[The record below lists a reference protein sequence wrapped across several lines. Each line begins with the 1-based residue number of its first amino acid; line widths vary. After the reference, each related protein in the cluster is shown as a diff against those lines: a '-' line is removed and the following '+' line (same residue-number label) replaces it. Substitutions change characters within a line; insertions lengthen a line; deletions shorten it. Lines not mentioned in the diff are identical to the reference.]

1 MHPTLV
7 RLLQSTPV
15 LTDGAWGTQ
24 LQALGLRAENVL
36 TPGISPIRSRSGEW
50 PALCGRRERGDPYK
64 HLRSNR
70 IALEGFGLAE
80 KVVDI
85 NTSGV
90 RISREAAAGHALV
103 FASIGPTGKMLMT
116 EEVSP
121 DEMLAAFTE
130 QAAALASAGADA
142 LVIETMSDLEEA
154 KLAVRAART
163 TGLPVVAS
171 MVFDSGKDKDRTM
184 MGSTPEQVAEEL
196 AAAGADV
203 IGQTGGLGME
213 GYIPIARRL
222 RAATH
227 LPIWIKPNAGLPEMV
242 EGKVTYRTTP
252 EEFARQA
259 TALRDAGVAFVGGCC
274 GTTPSSCT
282 HSPQCSADVGLFKK
296 SNASNGSMKL
306 NLVSCEVLYREI
318 CHLIARSPHQ
328 VDLRSSPKVFTTS
341 ARPAW
346 SNDCR
351 PRSTPPICQ
360 GMTPS

>member
-1 MHPTLV
+1 MHPTLA

-24 LQALGLRAENVL
+24 LQALGLRAGECPDSWNL
-36 TPGISPIRSRSGEW
+36 THPDQVRHVARLYVDAGSAVI
-50 PALCGRRERGDPYK
+50 LTNTF
-64 HLRSNR
+64 RSNR
-70 IALEGFGLAE
+70 VALEGFGLADR
-80 KVVDI
+80 VVDI

-90 RISREAAAGHALV
+90 RISREAAAGRALV

-116 EEVSP
+116 EEVTP
-121 DEMLAAFTE
+121 EEMLAAFTE

-142 LVIETMSDLEEA
+142 LVVETMSDLEEA
-154 KLAVRAART
+154 KLAVQAART

-171 MVFDSGKDKDRTM
+171 MVFDSGRDKDRTM
-184 MGSTPEQVAEEL
+184 MGSTPELVAEEL

-203 IGQTGGLGME
+203 IGANCGLGME

-274 GTTPSSCT
+274 GT
-282 HSPQCSADVGLFKK
+282 SPEFVHALSKT
-296 SNASNGSMKL
+296 
-306 NLVSCEVLYREI
+306 
-318 CHLIARSPHQ
+318 
-328 VDLRSSPKVFTTS
+328 LR
-341 ARPAW
+341 
-346 SNDCR
+346 
-351 PRSTPPICQ
+351 
-360 GMTPS
+360 

>member
-1 MHPTLV
+1 MA
-7 RLLQSTPV
+7 RLYVDAGSAV
-15 LTDGAWGTQ
+15 ILTNTF
-24 LQALGLRAENVL
+24 
-36 TPGISPIRSRSGEW
+36 
-50 PALCGRRERGDPYK
+50 
-64 HLRSNR
+64 RSNR
-70 IALEGFGLAE
+70 IALEGFGLAD

-90 RISREAAAGHALV
+90 RISREAAAGRALI

-116 EEVSP
+116 EEVTP

-154 KLAVRAART
+154 KLAVQAART

-203 IGQTGGLGME
+203 IGANCGLGME

-274 GTTPSSCT
+274 GT
-282 HSPQCSADVGLFKK
+282 SPQFVHALST
-296 SNASNGSMKL
+296 M
-306 NLVSCEVLYREI
+306 
-318 CHLIARSPHQ
+318 
-328 VDLRSSPKVFTTS
+328 LR
-341 ARPAW
+341 
-346 SNDCR
+346 
-351 PRSTPPICQ
+351 
-360 GMTPS
+360 

>member
-7 RLLQSTPV
+7 RLLRSTPV

-24 LQALGLRAENVL
+24 LQALGLRAGECPDAWNL
-36 TPGISPIRSRSGEW
+36 THPEQVRQVARLYVDAGSAVI
-50 PALCGRRERGDPYK
+50 LTNTF
-64 HLRSNR
+64 RSNR
-70 IALEGFGLAE
+70 IALEGFGLAD

-90 RISREAAAGHALV
+90 RISREAAAGRALI

-116 EEVSP
+116 EEVTP

-154 KLAVRAART
+154 KLAVQAART

-203 IGQTGGLGME
+203 IGANCGLGME

-259 TALRDAGVAFVGGCC
+259 AALRDAGVAFVGGCC
-274 GTTPSSCT
+274 GT
-282 HSPQCSADVGLFKK
+282 SPQFVHALST
-296 SNASNGSMKL
+296 M
-306 NLVSCEVLYREI
+306 
-318 CHLIARSPHQ
+318 
-328 VDLRSSPKVFTTS
+328 LR
-341 ARPAW
+341 
-346 SNDCR
+346 
-351 PRSTPPICQ
+351 
-360 GMTPS
+360 

>member
-1 MHPTLV
+1 MHPTLA

-24 LQALGLRAENVL
+24 LQALGLSAGECPDAWNL
-36 TPGISPIRSRSGEW
+36 THPEQVRQVARLYVDAGSAVI
-50 PALCGRRERGDPYK
+50 LTNTF
-64 HLRSNR
+64 RSNR
-70 IALEGFGLAE
+70 VALEGFGLADR
-80 KVVDI
+80 VVDI

-90 RISREAAAGHALV
+90 RISREAAAGRALV

-116 EEVSP
+116 EEVTP
-121 DEMLAAFTE
+121 EEMLQAFTE
-130 QAAALASAGADA
+130 QAAALSSAGADA
-142 LVIETMSDLEEA
+142 LVVETMSDLEEA
-154 KLAVRAART
+154 KLAVQAART

-171 MVFDSGKDKDRTM
+171 MVFDSGRDRDRTM

-203 IGQTGGLGME
+203 IGANCGLGME

-274 GTTPSSCT
+274 GT
-282 HSPQCSADVGLFKK
+282 SPQFVHALSTT
-296 SNASNGSMKL
+296 
-306 NLVSCEVLYREI
+306 
-318 CHLIARSPHQ
+318 
-328 VDLRSSPKVFTTS
+328 LR
-341 ARPAW
+341 
-346 SNDCR
+346 
-351 PRSTPPICQ
+351 
-360 GMTPS
+360 

>member
-1 MHPTLV
+1 LHPTLV
-7 RLLQSTPV
+7 RLLRSTPV

-24 LQALGLRAENVL
+24 LQALGLRAGECPDAWNL
-36 TPGISPIRSRSGEW
+36 THPEQVRQVARLYVDAGSAVI
-50 PALCGRRERGDPYK
+50 LTNTF
-64 HLRSNR
+64 RSNR
-70 IALEGFGLAE
+70 IALEGFGLAD

-90 RISREAAAGHALV
+90 RISREAAAGRALI

-116 EEVSP
+116 EEVTP

-154 KLAVRAART
+154 KLAVQAART

-203 IGQTGGLGME
+203 IGANCGLGME

-274 GTTPSSCT
+274 GT
-282 HSPQCSADVGLFKK
+282 SPQFVHALST
-296 SNASNGSMKL
+296 M
-306 NLVSCEVLYREI
+306 
-318 CHLIARSPHQ
+318 
-328 VDLRSSPKVFTTS
+328 LR
-341 ARPAW
+341 
-346 SNDCR
+346 
-351 PRSTPPICQ
+351 
-360 GMTPS
+360 